1 MFSPSQGRWV
11 RPIAER
17 SSALVAAGLQT
28 GCASLHLML
37 EAAGSVLASESRRA
51 MDYRILGPLAV
62 YDEERGAV
70 QLGGRQ
76 QRLVF
81 AALLLHRN
89 EVVSVDR
96 LIDVLWGE
104 RAPTNAVKN
113 VQVHVSRVR
122 KAL

>member
-1 MFSPSQGRWV
+1 
-11 RPIAER
+11 
-17 SSALVAAGLQT
+17 
-28 GCASLHLML
+28 
-37 EAAGSVLASESRRA
+37 

-62 YDEERGAV
+62 YDEERRAV

-96 LIDVLWGE
+96 LIDVVWGE
-104 RAPTNAVKN
+104 RAPTSAVKN
-113 VQVHVSRVR
+113 VQVHVSRLRRALEPESRSGRRESSKGIVR
-122 KAL
+122 TRANGYLLEVAPGELDVF